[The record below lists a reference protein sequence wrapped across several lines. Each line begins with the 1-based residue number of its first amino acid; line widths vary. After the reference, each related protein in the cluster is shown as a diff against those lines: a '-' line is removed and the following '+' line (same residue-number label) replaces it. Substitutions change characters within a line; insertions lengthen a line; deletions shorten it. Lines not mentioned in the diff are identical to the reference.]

1 MIEFATPVDPR
12 VIDKADPLAE
22 KRRIWNRTLP
32 DQQTLEVDNQFLEKA
47 PRNFLEFA
55 VKESRRVP
63 ITRWVE
69 ACMVVNDIVLAGI
82 EADKFFKDKN
92 KGADL
97 YEPNSGTVIIGPG
110 FGAQGRW
117 YRPGKTFLEN
127 AGYKVV
133 IFGENEHNLEPLE
146 TQIPRFTRVVED
158 EAQKAGAKVNLW
170 LHSKAGIL
178 GYGAHTLHTR
188 LMVENVNKVAAVGTG
203 YPKWVNPLVLGAYYG
218 NELVMHGHD
227 IEFAKRLNGLARSR
241 EMEGLDV
248 TTISKPTDPIMR
260 SEPLGRHYTPVEG
273 SHIGN
278 GWSLE
283 TLRFSVGAYRTGNEI
298 ESKINPN
305 LYPKPQLALAV

>member
-12 VIDKADPLAE
+12 TIEKSDPWAE
-22 KRRIWNRTLP
+22 KRRIWSQTLP
-32 DQQTLEVDNQFLEKA
+32 DQQTLEVGNQFLEKA

-55 VKESRRVP
+55 IKESRRVP

-69 ACMVVNDIVLAGI
+69 ACMGVNDIVLAGI
-82 EADKFFKDKN
+82 EADKFYKDKD

-97 YEPNSGTVIIGPG
+97 YEPNGGTVIIGPG
-110 FGAQGRW
+110 FGAQGKW
-117 YRPGKTFLEN
+117 YRPGKTFLKN

-133 IFGENEHNLEPLE
+133 IFGENELNLEPLE
-146 TQIPRFTRVVED
+146 TQIPRFIQLVEKV
-158 EAQKAGAKVNLW
+158 AQEDGEKVNLW

-188 LMVENVNKVAAVGTG
+188 QMVENVNKIVAVGTG

-218 NELVMHGHD
+218 NELVMNGHD
-227 IEFAKRLNGLARSR
+227 IEFAKRLNGFTRSR
-241 EMEGLDV
+241 DMEGLDV

-260 SEPLGRHYTPVEG
+260 SEPLGRRYIPTEG
-273 SHIGN
+273 SHIGS

-283 TLRFSVGAYRTGNEI
+283 TLHFSVKAFRFRNEI
-298 ESKINPN
+298 EPKIHPN